1 MLLNDNPRFKIQED
15 QMKPVAQAF
24 VWVDDIVTIVSQSE
38 DKLKGERTDIENG
51 LLDQVK
57 SFQKDLDDVKEECN
71 KFKDNN

>member
-1 MLLNDNPRFKIQED
+1 
-15 QMKPVAQAF
+15 MKPVAQAF